1 MTSKKRSARAR
12 QIAQFEAQLGNGLDG
27 AFEREKRKQTEL
39 AACKESARRTR
50 ACKSKNRYATRDL
63 ARAAAENCAEHG
75 VTGLSAYRCSY
86 CNGWH
91 LTSRNSPDT
100 RDDVGGER

>member
-12 QIAQFEAQLGNGLDG
+12 QVARFEAQLGNGLDG

-39 AACKESARRTR
+39 AARKESARRTR
-50 ACKSKNRYATRDL
+50 ACESKNRYATRDL
-63 ARAAAENCAEHG
+63 ARAAAASCAEYG
-75 VTGLSAYRCSY
+75 VTGLSAYRCPY

-91 LTSRNSPDT
+91 LTSRNNSDA
-100 RDDVGGER
+100 RDDESGGR